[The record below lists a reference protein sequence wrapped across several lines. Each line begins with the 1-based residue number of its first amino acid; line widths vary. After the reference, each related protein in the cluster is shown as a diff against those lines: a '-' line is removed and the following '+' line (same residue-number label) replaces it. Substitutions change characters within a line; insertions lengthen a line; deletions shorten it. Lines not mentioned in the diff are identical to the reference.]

1 MNAEYK
7 RHRQI
12 WQALK
17 PRVDVRLER
26 KDPWVWVRPLAPA
39 GAPES
44 LNWAPAIMDPAA
56 VAHGIRELA
65 SPLSE

>member
-1 MNAEYK
+1 MNAEYQ

-17 PRVDVRLER
+17 PKVDVRLEP
-26 KDPWVWVRPLAPA
+26 KDPWAWARPLAPA
-39 GAPES
+39 DAAAS
-44 LNWAPAIMDPAA
+44 LAWAPAIMDPAA

-65 SPLSE
+65 SALSE